1 MDDERITK
9 YIFPKLDFARGL
21 KSLINEARITLRSI
35 EEAQNFDEKAHSEAR
50 ANLEE
55 GLRREEIF
63 WRQKSRVAW
72 LKDGDRSTKFFMA
85 STGTTIEEM
94 KDIAQLFIEKFT
106 STFSKNGSRLKT
118 NPIGIGRFYG
128 ILLSMGGA
136 LCIFK
141 VIWEARN
148 EVVHGTRLRPIM
160 EVINSVN
167 RLYNDH
173 LSRWKSNAN
182 KRVNKRITEVGWW
195 NCCTDV
201 SIQPNQS
208 FGAAVFRD
216 HMDRIVA
223 IYSERFSTTN
233 PTLAEATILASAAEF
248 ARVNLKGKVVF
259 YCDNKVVVAN
269 CSNICNTNQN
279 IDIKGVA
286 DRFKSTVRLLD
297 DFKLRKIDRNCN
309 FMAHNS
315 AKWAASVSAL
325 GVLDLGTMDANIF
338 SNVREWSPD

>member
-1 MDDERITK
+1 MSWNEERVRQWFNERDSRNILN
-9 YIFPKLDFARGL
+9 IGL
-21 KSLINEARITLRSI
+21 ATCSKPTGL
-35 EEAQNFDEKAHSEAR
+35 
-50 ANLEE
+50 LEVV
-55 GLRREEIF
+55 R
-63 WRQKSRVAW
+63 
-72 LKDGDRSTKFFMA
+72 
-85 STGTTIEEM
+85 
-94 KDIAQLFIEKFT
+94 
-106 STFSKNGSRLKT
+106 T

-338 SNVREWSPD
+338 SNVRNPPENQPENRCTMCEKLSMNFESPEALQTHRKSNHKQDKRGKNCGKDCNL